1 MRVQVEFV
9 HFSLAGSAKDAV
21 AVQIGG
27 LENAPCGVATV
38 LGECVLVEGLLSQV
52 EGYQSASLG
61 TDIECSVIF
70 DGRPQDTD
78 VVIQDCAGIVKVEQV
93 AVRVIVVGPTGIG
106 SDPDSL
112 HPVEQDA
119 VESGSEPG
127 SAFRKSCRNGE
138 E

>member
-1 MRVQVEFV
+1 MRMQVEFV
-9 HFSLAGSAKDAV
+9 HLSLAGSAKDAV

-52 EGYQSASLG
+52 EGYQSAPLG

-119 VESGSEPG
+119 VDGMM
-127 SAFRKSCRNGE
+127 A
-138 E
+138 

>member
-1 MRVQVEFV
+1 MQVEFV

-52 EGYQSASLG
+52 EGYQSAPLG

-78 VVIQDCAGIVKVEQV
+78 VVIEDCAGIVKVEQV
-93 AVRVIVVGPTGIG
+93 SVRVIVAP
-106 SDPDSL
+106 P
-112 HPVEQDA
+112 A
-119 VESGSEPG
+119 
-127 SAFRKSCRNGE
+127 
-138 E
+138 

>member
-1 MRVQVEFV
+1 MQVEFV
-9 HFSLAGSAKDAV
+9 HFSLGGSAKDAV

-27 LENAPCGVATV
+27 LENASCRVATV

-93 AVRVIVVGPTGIG
+93 SVRVIVVGPTGIG

-119 VESGSEPG
+119 VDGMM
-127 SAFRKSCRNGE
+127 A
-138 E
+138 

>member
-1 MRVQVEFV
+1 MQVEFV
-9 HFSLAGSAKDAV
+9 HLSLAGSAKDAV

-52 EGYQSASLG
+52 EGYQSAPLG

-78 VVIQDCAGIVKVEQV
+78 VVIEDCAGIVKVEQV

-119 VESGSEPG
+119 VDGMM
-127 SAFRKSCRNGE
+127 A
-138 E
+138 

>member
-93 AVRVIVVGPTGIG
+93 CTVRCP
-106 SDPDSL
+106 SL
-112 HPVEQDA
+112 EMNASPSA
-119 VESGSEPG
+119 MLMEPMMN
-127 SAFRKSCRNGE
+127 CPE
-138 E
+138 WLLLIW